1 MKRQQELIALEH
13 YQILLTYKKSFI
25 IMLAVVRNEYVEVT
39 FKYFSY
45 GFYIGKWNK
54 FKRKEGEEKFNS
66 NSNTST

>member
-1 MKRQQELIALEH
+1 MKQQQELIALEH

-25 IMLAVVRNEYVEVT
+25 ITLAVVRNEYVEAT

-45 GFYIGKWNK
+45 GFNTGKWIK
-54 FKRKEGEEKFNS
+54 FKRKEVEKKINS